1 MLPETSR
8 QYSILFTGLVLNS
21 SSLKKNGY
29 YLSLKNE
36 ESLRKIILKQILL
49 GLAKKIVFFCC

>member
-1 MLPETSR
+1 MLPETSW